1 MARRPAAAV
10 LCHGRGR
17 GFEPAFSLVTNQVRG
32 AGEARGFAVAR
43 LVTHW
48 AETVGEDLAKV
59 TRPVKIGYSQGGMGA
74 TLSILVQGA
83 HAPMVGMQLERIR
96 ERVNAVYGYN
106 AISRVHLTQTA
117 GAGFAEGQA
126 QFAALVDN
134 AAKNAP
140 AGSETAVA
148 MMKSAV
154 AAANNAFESVQ
165 KAVKQ
170 ASDVAEANFNAV
182 TTSATTA
189 AKNAG
194 AAAKKAAR

>member
-1 MARRPAAAV
+1 MARRPAAPPV
-10 LCHGRGR
+10 TEHRRR

-74 TLSILVQGA
+74 TLSVLVQGA

-126 QFAALVDN
+126 QFTHAPKTPPADPETEARLTAAAARQTEGVGDPGLRAALERLAQNILSRPDR
-134 AAKNAP
+134 K
-140 AGSETAVA
+140 
-148 MMKSAV
+148 
-154 AAANNAFESVQ
+154 
-165 KAVKQ
+165 
-170 ASDVAEANFNAV
+170 
-182 TTSATTA
+182 
-189 AKNAG
+189 
-194 AAAKKAAR
+194 